1 VSSQKKASSY
11 KIPNSRQILPSIE
24 KGDIKTC
31 YLFLG
36 EEEGEKEKFIEKIA
50 SLYFGKEKPS
60 LSRFHCVSGDIVNA
74 ASFTL
79 ESSMFSSK
87 KMAVIS
93 EIETLISQK
102 DTSLL
107 ADIVRDLPT
116 DSMVILTTHD
126 NTIPKSLSALS
137 ERLQPVIFWRMFEN
151 EIQTHILKRISSAG
165 RTIDNQAAL
174 RIISLTGRD
183 LRKTDEA
190 IDRILGGTEGS
201 ITEQIVLSLIA
212 DQRDVSAFE
221 FVESF
226 FKRRKN
232 CLSLLKKVLDE
243 GGNELGLLALL
254 QREAERIENYHAF
267 RSAGK
272 NHDDAIAELKINPR
286 TINDFSESVASTD
299 SKKIRDLFTA
309 LAAADRAIK
318 SSKVSHSVLSSP
330 LAEVIAAFC
339 KKA

>member
-1 VSSQKKASSY
+1 VSSQKKTSSY
-11 KIPNSRQILPSIE
+11 KIPNSRQILPSIQ
-24 KGDIKTC
+24 KGELKAC

-50 SLYFGKEKPS
+50 SLYFGGEKPS
-60 LSRFHCVSGDIVNA
+60 LSRFHCISGDIINA

-93 EIETLISQK
+93 EIETLVSQK

-107 ADIVRDLPT
+107 ADIIRDLPT
-116 DSMVILTTHD
+116 DSLVILTTHD
-126 NTIPKSLSALS
+126 NTIPKSLTALS
-137 ERLQPVIFWRMFEN
+137 DNVQPVIFWRMFEN
-151 EIQTHILKRISSAG
+151 EIQTHIIKRISSAG

-183 LRKTDEA
+183 IRKTDEA
-190 IDRILGGTEGS
+190 IDRILGGSEGA
-201 ITEQIVLSLIA
+201 ITDQIVLSLIA

-221 FVESF
+221 FVEAF

-254 QREAERIENYHAF
+254 QREAERIENYHTLRAK
-267 RSAGK
+267 GK
-272 NHDDAIAELKINPR
+272 NHDDALTELKINSR
-286 TINDFSESVASTD
+286 NINDFSESVASTD
-299 SKKIRDLFTA
+299 DKKIRELFTA
-309 LAAADRAIK
+309 LAAADRAVK
-318 SSKVSHSVLSSP
+318 SSKVAHSILSSP
-330 LAEVIAAFC
+330 LAETIAAFC
-339 KKA
+339 KKD